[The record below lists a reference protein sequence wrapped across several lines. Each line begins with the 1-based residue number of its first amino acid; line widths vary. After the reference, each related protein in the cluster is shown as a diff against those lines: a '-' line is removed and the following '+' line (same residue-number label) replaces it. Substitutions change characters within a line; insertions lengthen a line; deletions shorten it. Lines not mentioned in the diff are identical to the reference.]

1 MFYSLSR
8 CAHVTPQGGS
18 LESSRTLPLI
28 VLAGWLAACPGR
40 TRTEPRALVVA
51 TVRDAITLDP
61 AAFSDTESLHVA
73 MQIFETLVRFDKR
86 GGHPQPALAVKWAA
100 AADQR
105 SWTFKLRQGVRFHDG
120 TLMDADAV
128 VLSFERQRDRKH
140 RFHFHDFVY
149 WESSFRNIE
158 KVEKVDRY
166 TVRFHLDAPYAP
178 FLHNV
183 AMFPV
188 SIVSPAAL
196 AKYGRGFAAHPVGT
210 GPFIFTSWHKGR
222 HITLRRNPHYWGRKP
237 KVDRLVIKAIP
248 DSRHRFMGL
257 ESDHVDVALA
267 LSTQDRQLVNLHPKL
282 RLRQL
287 DGNNV
292 AYLAM
297 NNARPPFDDVRV
309 RQAINHAVNKR
320 AVVKLVYQGL
330 AIPAR
335 GPLPPGSLGYTTDT
349 TTYAYRPRVARGML
363 KEAGWIGDARRQ
375 VRLYVMSN
383 PRSYVP
389 SPVLAARMIA
399 RNLKDAGMEV
409 KLVVKPFSEFLK
421 ATQDGEHDLALA
433 GWTGD
438 NGDPDNF
445 LYMLLDKDNARKGTA
460 RNLAWFTHQQFH
472 DLLSM
477 ARQEQGRPGRR
488 KLYRRAMEIVAD
500 EAPWVPLAHSRVVVG
515 TRSSIHGFRPDPFTA
530 IYHWAGVR
538 KGGR

>member
-1 MFYSLSR
+1 MKVR
-8 CAHVTPQGGS
+8 H
-18 LESSRTLPLI
+18 TLLVL
-28 VLAGWLAACPGR
+28 VLACGTACSGR
-40 TRTEPRALVVA
+40 VRTEPKTLLVA
-51 TVRDAITLDP
+51 AVRDAITLDP

-73 MQIFETLVRFDKR
+73 MQIFETLVRFDKV
-86 GGHPQPALAVKWAA
+86 GGNPQPALAVKWTE
-100 AADQR
+100 AADRR
-105 SWTFKLRQGVRFHDG
+105 SWTFQLRRGVRFHDG
-120 TLMDADAV
+120 TTMDADAV

-140 RFHFHDFVY
+140 QFHFQDFVY
-149 WESSFRNIE
+149 WESSFRNI
-158 KVEKVDRY
+158 KRVTRVDRY

-196 AKYGRGFAAHPVGT
+196 ARHGPDFSRHPVGT
-210 GPFIFTSWHKGR
+210 GPFAFHSWIRGR
-222 HITLRRNPHYWGRKP
+222 RITLRKNAHYWGPKP
-237 KVDRLVIKAIP
+237 KVDSLVIEVIP
-248 DSRHRFMGL
+248 DSRFRFMGL
-257 ESDHVDVALA
+257 ESNHVDVALG
-267 LSTQDRQLVNLHPKL
+267 LSTADRQLVDLHPKL
-282 RLRQL
+282 KLRQL
-287 DGNNV
+287 EGNNV

-297 NNARPPFDDVRV
+297 NNARPPLDDVRV
-309 RQAINHAVNKR
+309 RQAVNHAVNKR

-335 GPLPPGSLGYTTDT
+335 GPLPPGSLGYTEET
-349 TTYAYRPRVARGML
+349 TSYAYNPTLARRML
-363 KEAGWIGDARRQ
+363 QDAGWTGDARRTL
-375 VRLYVMSN
+375 RLYVMSN

-399 RNLKDAGMEV
+399 RNLEDVGLRV
-409 KLVVKPFSEFLK
+409 KLVVKPFADFLR

-472 DLLSM
+472 DLLAM
-477 ARQEQGRPGRR
+477 ARQVQGRWGRQ

-515 TRSSIHGFRPDPFTA
+515 TRRTIHGFTPNPFTA
-530 IYHWAGVR
+530 IYHWGRIRKDVR
-538 KGGR
+538 